1 MNLRQNPTRT
11 ERLPGVAARTVVS
24 ILRFAGG
31 ASFPRDRWGDERR
44 VEHPAGPRKAPDDS
58 PVRADSVPVG
68 CRFAITEKTNRL
80 TAQLEMSQDRAG
92 SPMPWR
98 RELRLPTRG
107 FSLAERHRKKPV
119 FTQSQPNSA
128 DQPRDHTR
136 P

>member
-1 MNLRQNPTRT
+1 MEMNLRQNPTRT
-11 ERLPGVAARTVVS
+11 ERLPGVAAQPVVS

-58 PVRADSVPVG
+58 PARADSVPVG
-68 CRFAITEKTNRL
+68 CRLASTKKTNRL

-98 RELRLPTRG
+98 RELLRPSRG
-107 FSLAERHRKKPV
+107 
-119 FTQSQPNSA
+119 
-128 DQPRDHTR
+128 
-136 P
+136 